1 MKSINNDKDKLMK
14 KDTINSLFE
23 TLEDSF
29 DVEQPN
35 TGHEIRFL
43 GKLKQLNNP
52 VAISEPKK
60 TTSYWKPLLA
70 VAASILI
77 CFSIFTVMQQQDSEL
92 MDLASVSP
100 ELSQTQSFFTS
111 AIEQELTLLEAE
123 RTPETEQ
130 MIYTAMREINTLE
143 EEYESLKIDLT
154 ESGNDQRVIY
164 AMISNFQNRI
174 NVLETVLEHIEEV
187 KKFKNNQNENT
198 TTI

>member
-1 MKSINNDKDKLMK
+1 MK
-14 KDTINSLFE
+14 KDTINDLFE
-23 TLEDSF
+23 TLENRF
-29 DVEQPN
+29 DVEQPSS
-35 TGHEIRFL
+35 GHEIRFL
-43 GKLKQLNNP
+43 GKLKQLNEPNEP
-52 VAISEPKK
+52 VASIEIKK
-60 TTSYWKPLLA
+60 TKRYWKPLLA

-77 CFSIFTVMQQQDSEL
+77 CFSIFKVMQPQEPAL

-100 ELSQTQSFFTS
+100 ELSQTQSFFTA
-111 AIEQELTLLEAE
+111 AIEQELVLLEAE

-187 KKFKNNQNENT
+187 KNFKNNQNENT